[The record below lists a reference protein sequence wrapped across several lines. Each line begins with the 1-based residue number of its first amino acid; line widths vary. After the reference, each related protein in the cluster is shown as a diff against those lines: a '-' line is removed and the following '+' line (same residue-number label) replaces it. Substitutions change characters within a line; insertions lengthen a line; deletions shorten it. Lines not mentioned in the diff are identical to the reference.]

1 MIFKKLCIDYI
12 ELNKPLFWTYI
23 IISSITYII
32 KVVITSIIYSKLLD
46 LKETHF
52 LSIIKQICIL
62 WMIQAIF
69 YITKTT
75 IENKLFPEFLS
86 YTRQQLFNLFLQK
99 NKTDFNDA
107 NISSDITRILEV
119 TRYMKDVFAWVC
131 QYIIPVSILTIFI
144 NLYFVYKMPL
154 LGAVNF
160 ISNTTVIT
168 YILYS
173 YQKLIDNSNKRET
186 KYMEM
191 VTTLDENF
199 NNLLNIYLNNQ
210 VDETIS
216 KNKETED
223 EYTTIYKAQ
232 NDEVLLFINKFKA
245 INYMFTVISMIL
257 IYKMH
262 TLDTKEFVNII
273 LIFSFYMTL
282 FENLSEDVPGYIM
295 MIGNIKNA
303 EPFLQGIFTTEPK
316 NVLNEYEG
324 TIHFDN
330 IAFKYNKK
338 YIFEDFSL
346 HINKGEHVGII
357 GRTGR
362 GKSTLMKL
370 LLGFHTVEKGTIY
383 LDGIDSR
390 TLDVDSIRSHINYI
404 NQKTM
409 LFNDTIMNNIK
420 YGNHASDDEVIRLLH
435 KYELTHFDPHMV
447 VEKNGSNISLGTQKI
462 IFLIRGILK
471 KSDVYI
477 FDEPFTSIDPK
488 TRESVLAMI
497 DECTQHKTAIIIT
510 HDMDGI
516 DTILDRVVEL

>member
-1 MIFKKLCIDYI
+1 
-12 ELNKPLFWTYI
+12 
-23 IISSITYII
+23 
-32 KVVITSIIYSKLLD
+32 
-46 LKETHF
+46 
-52 LSIIKQICIL
+52 
-62 WMIQAIF
+62 MIQAIF

-86 YTRQQLFNLFLQK
+86 YTRQQLFKLFLEK

-107 NISSDITRILEV
+107 SISSDITRILEV

-160 ISNTTVIT
+160 ISNTTIIK
-168 YILYS
+168 YILSS

-223 EYTTIYKAQ
+223 EYISIYKEQ

-295 MIGNIKNA
+295 MIGNIRNA
-303 EPFLQGIFTTEPK
+303 EPFLEGIYTTEPK
-316 NVLNEYEG
+316 HILDKYEG
-324 TIHFDN
+324 NIHFDN
-330 IAFKYNKK
+330 ITFKYNKK
-338 YIFEDFSL
+338 NIFQDFYL
-346 HINKGEHVGII
+346 CF
-357 GRTGR
+357 
-362 GKSTLMKL
+362 GKFPRSSIMTTFDL
-370 LLGFHTVEKGTIY
+370 LYDNFPP
-383 LDGIDSR
+383 S
-390 TLDVDSIRSHINYI
+390 
-404 NQKTM
+404 
-409 LFNDTIMNNIK
+409 
-420 YGNHASDDEVIRLLH
+420 
-435 KYELTHFDPHMV
+435 
-447 VEKNGSNISLGTQKI
+447 
-462 IFLIRGILK
+462 
-471 KSDVYI
+471 
-477 FDEPFTSIDPK
+477 
-488 TRESVLAMI
+488 
-497 DECTQHKTAIIIT
+497 
-510 HDMDGI
+510 
-516 DTILDRVVEL
+516 